1 MKGNKGQG
9 ALEYLLTYGWA
20 ILVVII
26 VGLVL
31 WRSGVFGTSS
41 TGASG
46 FDVLK
51 PVEWKFDNETTATS
65 KIVWRNMAGQALKSI
80 NFTLSGDCT
89 NATISM
95 GTLGAGQQTTSTFA
109 CVPTC
114 TGGVGSTVT
123 VTVNYM
129 TPADISHTETGTIY
143 ANCE

>member
-1 MKGNKGQG
+1 MEENKGQG

-31 WRSGVFGTSS
+31 WRSGVFGTSL

-46 FDVLK
+46 FDVLI
-51 PVEWKFDNETTATS
+51 PSEWKFDNETTATS
-65 KIVWRNMAGQALKSI
+65 QVVWRNVAGQALKTVNI
-80 NFTLSGDCT
+80 TYSGDCT
-89 NATISM
+89 NATVYL
-95 GTLGAGQQTTSTFA
+95 GTLAAGSETVSTFA

-114 TGGVGSTVT
+114 TAPGSATVDVSIAYKTTAGITHTTVGK
-123 VTVNYM
+123 
-129 TPADISHTETGTIY
+129 IY